1 MEAASDGQHVVA
13 NGDYSCDSAF
23 VGVGDEAAFQSAAE
37 CVAKLRQK
45 FERKLEMTIGDHEL
59 GKMSLFGGRGGMRLA
74 SWQRSQRE
82 LNLRPFWTKEIGRYV
97 LVGVTSSLIAL
108 PVYEPETLIEERI
121 EWQRLRKEHL
131 TQIRGFF
138 KNLDRHRRV
147 ILFCHDPTALPFLWR
162 DEIIRARLNQ
172 IEHTIIGHLH
182 SKLFLWNS
190 RLLSGVPTIGFLGNS
205 IRRMSAALR
214 EAKCWRKFRL
224 ELCPSLGGIQLL
236 GDGGYCS
243 LKIDPTANR
252 PAELLHHCL

>member
-1 MEAASDGQHVVA
+1 ASDGQHVVA

-23 VGVGDEAAFQSAAE
+23 VGVSDEAAFQSAAE

-138 KNLDRHRRV
+138 TNLDRHRRV
-147 ILFCHDPTALPFLWR
+147 ILFCHDPTA
-162 DEIIRARLNQ
+162 
-172 IEHTIIGHLH
+172 
-182 SKLFLWNS
+182 
-190 RLLSGVPTIGFLGNS
+190 
-205 IRRMSAALR
+205 
-214 EAKCWRKFRL
+214 
-224 ELCPSLGGIQLL
+224 
-236 GDGGYCS
+236 
-243 LKIDPTANR
+243 
-252 PAELLHHCL
+252 